1 MRPGAREL
9 VLLLAVSL
17 AMGKSKGFVAHQET
31 QCTPGSCFAIR
42 KLAEMCTTS
51 TCLCSNLAAWS
62 LETCARCSTQS
73 LNCSDNTELLLQ
85 AWNES
90 IDAFNNICANIQ
102 TVDLS
107 SIVFA
112 VPEPAPSPTI
122 VSPLLSLTLTNVD
135 ASYEPTPTSAF
146 VSMAE
151 EHSDEDDIPSIAEN
165 DADGCLLELNEVAYP
180 SPPAMWLDPKT
191 IPIDPLPSRGPGR
204 VVLPAP
210 VPTLDTDVI
219 PVRALPL
226 TDIVP
231 SDEAHPIRSP
241 DSPSPQGTTHA
252 QHMTVPKDQQLEEEA
267 AVDSDVTHT
276 LTPLR
281 LTPTPTSVMVVLSTL
296 ASSGFTSTVVT
307 TITQT
312 LPAVPE
318 FGGMKPIAG
327 SRGERPLAEATPEE
341 NTTTSQR
348 RITSPGTSMSGATFV
363 PTDGAEVE
371 LDDSDASN
379 EGYTVS
385 RVSTSISVAAVLS
398 LVLLHAFS

>member
-1 MRPGAREL
+1 MRPGVREL
-9 VLLLAVSL
+9 VLLLTVSL
-17 AMGKSKGFVAHQET
+17 VMGKSKDSVARQEDLA
-31 QCTPGSCFAIR
+31 SFAIR

-73 LNCSDNTELLLQ
+73 LDCSDDTELLLQ

-90 IDAFNNICANIQ
+90 IDAL
-102 TVDLS
+102 DLS

-219 PVRALPL
+219 PVRAPPL